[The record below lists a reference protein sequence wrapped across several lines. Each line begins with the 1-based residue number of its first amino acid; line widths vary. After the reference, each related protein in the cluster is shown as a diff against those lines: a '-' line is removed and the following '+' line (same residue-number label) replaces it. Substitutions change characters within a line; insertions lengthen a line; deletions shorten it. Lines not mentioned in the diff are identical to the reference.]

1 LPAELTDAQWWN
13 DAEQRYEE
21 YWREFLG
28 EPETFETGA
37 RWFYGSGEFGTALL
51 LYQKAIDLLHTRYC
65 FDTMRQRRP
74 SAADLPIVD
83 GYLSA
88 LGASLSL
95 HPDAPVADSIA
106 EAAHR
111 LEDIRAACNAAG
123 LSTNP
128 YRQGLIELK
137 PYARRFGVHIN
148 TAVLAEPKSTVINNG
163 IMASHSVVTG
173 NNVASAPYAHAT
185 IVGTPQDTPH
195 VQIAALLDQFVA
207 LLARSG
213 RPDGQDLTDLAVD
226 VRSELA
232 TPTPRIPRLK
242 ALASGLASAVA
253 GASSLATLASQIEQA
268 IHGL

>member
-1 LPAELTDAQWWN
+1 MQWWN
-13 DAEQRYEE
+13 DATQRYDE

-37 RWFYGSGEFGTALL
+37 RWFYGSGEFGAALL

-65 FDTMRQRRP
+65 FDVMRRRRP

-83 GYLSA
+83 GYLNA

-106 EAAHR
+106 EATHR
-111 LEDIRAACNAAG
+111 LEDIRAACKAAG
-123 LSTNP
+123 LSTDP
-128 YRQGLIELK
+128 YRQGLLNLS
-137 PYARRFGVHIN
+137 PYARRFGIRID
-148 TAVLAEPKSTVINNG
+148 TAALAEPKPTVINHG
-163 IMASHSVVTG
+163 IMASGYSVVTG
-173 NNVASAPYAHAT
+173 SAVASAPHAHAA
-185 IVGTPQDTPH
+185 VLGTPQDASRA
-195 VQIAALLDQFVA
+195 QLIGLLDQFIA
-207 LLARSG
+207 QLAHSG

-232 TPTPRIPRLK
+232 TPTPRMPRLK
-242 ALASGLASAVA
+242 ALARGLASAVA

-268 IHGL
+268 VHGL